1 MKNVLVF
8 FANSSP
14 GREIYVEF
22 LLHGYKVVGV
32 DLKSNYR
39 DEHSSVLYY
48 DNFGIQTIKD
58 ILHKYEFDYLIYP
71 YCRFFHQCNEKTA
84 DRSYYDINYKVAVDL
99 VRTLPY
105 MTKLVYLSDFSVY
118 PILEPI
124 KHENTQLFPI
134 DYYGLT
140 KALGEAV
147 VNGAEK
153 YMIIRPG
160 FIVPDF
166 KDKEKLEDFCSFQI
180 QRFYLPDT
188 NYSLV
193 RIKYLAEKIR
203 ILLEKFCSGTVNVCE
218 NRVLRWVASKEGMIL
233 NCSRLFSYLGK
244 TW

>member
-14 GREIYVEF
+14 GREIYIEF
-22 LLHGYKVVGV
+22 LLHGYRVVGV
-32 DLKSNYR
+32 DLNSNFR

-48 DNFGIQTIKD
+48 DDFGVHTIKD
-58 ILHKYEFDYLIYP
+58 ILHKYEFDYIIYP
-71 YCRFFHQCNEKTA
+71 YCRFFYQSNIETA
-84 DRSYYDINYKVAVDL
+84 DKNYYEINYRIAVDL

-118 PILEPI
+118 PILEPM
-124 KHENTQLFPI
+124 KHENSQMFPI

-147 VNGAEK
+147 VSAAEK
-153 YMIIRPG
+153 YVIVRPG
-160 FIVPDF
+160 FIVPNF
-166 KDKEKLEDFCSFQI
+166 KDKDKLEDFCSFQI

-188 NYSLV
+188 NYSIV
-193 RIKYLAEKIR
+193 RANYLAEKIR
-203 ILLEKFCSGTVNVCE
+203 ILLEKYCSGTINVCE
-218 NRVLRWVASKEGMIL
+218 NKVLRWSSGNQGMIL
-233 NCSRLFSYLGK
+233 NCSRLYAFLGK